1 MKAVVQR
8 VSAAKVEVGGEV
20 VGQIATG
27 LLVLASVCK
36 DDKAEDLAWM
46 VRKLTGLRIFRNG
59 EKHFDLDVT
68 QVNGGM
74 LVISNFTVAAA
85 TAQGRRPSLDGAAP
99 PDEANRLFEEFVK
112 QLRATGVPIETG
124 RFGANMQVTLTND
137 GPATFILDS
146 RT

>member
-1 MKAVVQR
+1 
-8 VSAAKVEVGGEV
+8 
-20 VGQIATG
+20 
-27 LLVLASVCK
+27 
-36 DDKAEDLAWM
+36 
-46 VRKLTGLRIFRNG
+46 
-59 EKHFDLDVT
+59 
-68 QVNGGM
+68 VNGGM

-137 GPATFILDS
+137 GPATFIFDS